1 MAASG
6 VAGRTRAPRRDRR
19 DELLR
24 AAVEVSR
31 RSGLSAIEAA
41 TVAVTAGVSKALV
54 YYYFP
59 THRDLQAAVVQA
71 AADELLVAIRE
82 VVTPGADAAVSFQAG
97 LEAAIAYIETQP
109 EAFIA
114 LSRSSGFH
122 PKLLAVFE
130 YARDGIADVVA
141 DGIGMTEL
149 TAGQRIALRSWIAL
163 TEEAVLHWA
172 MAAKPVPR
180 SDLVTFC
187 RDAALHVLGSPLAG
201 PVPALA
207 ADPHISS
214 TRNTP

>member
-1 MAASG
+1 VASGG
-6 VAGRTRAPRRDRR
+6 VAGRDRVPRRDRR

-24 AAVEVSR
+24 AAVDVGR

-41 TVAVTAGVSKALV
+41 AVAVKAGVSKALV

-71 AADELLVAIRE
+71 AADELLAGIRS
-82 VVTPGADAAVSFQAG
+82 VVEPGADPAESLQAG

-122 PKLLAVFE
+122 PKLLEVFE

-141 DGIGMTEL
+141 EGIGLTEL

-163 TEEAVLHWA
+163 TEEAVLHWT

-180 SDLVTFC
+180 ADLVVFC
-187 RDAALHVLGSPLAG
+187 RDAALHVLASPLAALG
-201 PVPALA
+201 PLAVSPAR
-207 ADPHISS
+207 S
-214 TRNTP
+214 TP